1 MNRNAVKKTKKRFS
15 IRNKMVII
23 FGVLILAA
31 GTILSSTAIII
42 AEKAVTEKVADQL
55 SEKAQ
60 DTAALIDERINSF
73 FVFLESLAKMPMLK
87 DDSLSY
93 TQKLEILSSDMSDN
107 KYINL
112 FGLCT
117 VDGIVF
123 DSFGGSAKVLDR
135 KWFQNTITGK
145 KFISEPE
152 ISRGTKTLAMTFAV
166 PIFDKNKSVIAILLA
181 DVDGFW
187 LSDIIDDIKIGQ
199 TGYCYIVGPTG
210 NIIASHD
217 RKYVIE
223 EWNSVKEAEKNK
235 LFQDIADIEKKSI
248 NQDEPGFAKYRWT
261 EGMMVAGYAK
271 MQGTGWGVITN
282 APIGE
287 FMGKVTTLKRT
298 MNVPLICVLLA
309 TLAIIFFISV
319 GLVRPIAAVVKAL

>member
-93 TQKLEILSSDMSDN
+93 AQKLEILSSDMSDN

-187 LSDIIDDIKIGQ
+187 LSDIIE
-199 TGYCYIVGPTG
+199 
-210 NIIASHD
+210 D
-217 RKYVIE
+217 R
-223 EWNSVKEAEKNK
+223 
-235 LFQDIADIEKKSI
+235 Q
-248 NQDEPGFAKYRWT
+248 
-261 EGMMVAGYAK
+261 
-271 MQGTGWGVITN
+271 
-282 APIGE
+282 
-287 FMGKVTTLKRT
+287 VT
-298 MNVPLICVLLA
+298 A
-309 TLAIIFFISV
+309 TL
-319 GLVRPIAAVVKAL
+319 